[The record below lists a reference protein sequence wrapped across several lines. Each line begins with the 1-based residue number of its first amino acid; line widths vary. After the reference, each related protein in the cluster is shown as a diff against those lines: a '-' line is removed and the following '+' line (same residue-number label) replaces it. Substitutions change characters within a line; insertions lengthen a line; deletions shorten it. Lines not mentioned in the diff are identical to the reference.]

1 MNLFL
6 RRLLA
11 LIFVVAAGLSFFCTA
26 QAQDE
31 KKPEVK
37 KSEAPLDPVAKEAA
51 RIKSWEKQMATFAD
65 DDAKKPFPTGET
77 VFVGSSSIR
86 MWKLPDSFGERKVLN
101 RGFGGSQ
108 IVDSVTYLDT
118 LVIKH
123 KPKTVVLYAGD
134 NDLASGKSVE
144 KVVDDFKA
152 FVSKLQAALPET
164 KIIYIGIKP
173 SISRWKMVDKV
184 RAANREI
191 QSFAGSSKN
200 VVFIDID
207 KPMLGASGEPNPEL
221 FLKDG
226 LHMTPAGYKVWTSLL
241 MPHLEK

>member
-1 MNLFL
+1 MNLLL
-6 RRLLA
+6 RCPLA
-11 LIFVVAAGLSFFCTA
+11 LVLVVAGGLSFYGSALA
-26 QAQDE
+26 QDVKKPDE
-31 KKPEVK
+31 KKV
-37 KSEAPLDPVAKEAA
+37 EAPADPVAKEAA
-51 RIKSWEKQMATFAD
+51 RIKSWEKQMATFAE

-108 IVDSVTYLDT
+108 IIDSVTYLDT
-118 LVIKH
+118 LVLKH

-144 KVVDDFKA
+144 RVVGDFKA
-152 FVSKLQAALPET
+152 FVSELQAALPET

-173 SISRWKMVDKV
+173 SISRWKMVEKV

-200 VVFIDID
+200 VVFVDID
-207 KPMLGASGEPNPEL
+207 KPMLGENGEPNPEL

-226 LHMTPAGYKVWTSLL
+226 LHMTPAGYKVWTALL
-241 MPHLEK
+241 MPHIDK

>member
-1 MNLFL
+1 MTLFL

-11 LIFVVAAGLSFFCTA
+11 LAFLLAAGLSFICTA
-26 QAQDE
+26 HAQDE
-31 KKPEVK
+31 KKPSEK
-37 KSEAPLDPVAKEAA
+37 KSEAPVDPVAKEAA
-51 RIKSWEKQMATFAD
+51 RIKSWEKQMATFAE

-118 LVIKH
+118 LVVKH

-134 NDLASGKSVE
+134 NDLASGKPVE
-144 KVVDDFKA
+144 KVVGDFKE

-173 SISRWKMVDKV
+173 SIARWKMVEKV
-184 RAANREI
+184 RAANREM

-207 KPMLGASGEPNPEL
+207 KPMLGENGEPNPEL

-226 LHMTPAGYKVWTSLL
+226 LHMTPAGYKVWTALL
-241 MPHLEK
+241 LPHLDK